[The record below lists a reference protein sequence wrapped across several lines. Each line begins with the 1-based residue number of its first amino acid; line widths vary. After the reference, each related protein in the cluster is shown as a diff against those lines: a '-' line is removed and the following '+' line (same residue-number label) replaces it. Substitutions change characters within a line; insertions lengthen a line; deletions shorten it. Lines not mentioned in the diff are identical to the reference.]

1 VSILHRLRDIVIY
14 FEKLN
19 EVTWPWTHPFRGII
33 YHACSNTLL
42 HSINQR
48 TTSPI
53 PKLQFKQEAQLPQ
66 RDRATR
72 HVSRFCYVSRSWEL
86 DRFQTAK
93 VAFNP
98 NPNANSLKDIGNG
111 DIRQATCDFLL
122 VLFSTMSIVHL

>member
-1 VSILHRLRDIVIY
+1 MHALILYSTVSISARHLKCL
-14 FEKLN
+14 
-19 EVTWPWTHPFRGII
+19 
-33 YHACSNTLL
+33 A
-42 HSINQR
+42 
-48 TTSPI
+48 SPI

-98 NPNANSLKDIGNG
+98 NPNANSLKDIGND

-122 VLFSTMSIVHL
+122 VLFSTMSLVHL